1 MTANSTTE
9 GREDD
14 LIDEFFAIQD
24 DDLGDPPDWVLDDT
38 IDLGESLIDLQ
49 QEHEIRRLQQKLTER
64 TELHKIRKVHSWL
77 LFGLTTLW
85 IVVVWIVVV
94 LQGFRGIPQQ
104 WGSIFALSDAVI
116 IAFITSTTASVL
128 GLYGIA
134 AYWLFGNGKK
144 KPIPADKR

>member
-1 MTANSTTE
+1 M
-9 GREDD
+9 
-14 LIDEFFAIQD
+14 
-24 DDLGDPPDWVLDDT
+24 
-38 IDLGESLIDLQ
+38 
-49 QEHEIRRLQQKLTER
+49 
-64 TELHKIRKVHSWL
+64 
-77 LFGLTTLW
+77 
-85 IVVVWIVVV
+85 VWIVVV